1 MPVYV
6 YRGTNRSGSAV
17 NGEQAANNKTELLNL
32 LKRQQIKVSKTL
44 GKGQGVQLPNLQ
56 EGCYAQG
63 IGCVHAPILRDDR
76 CRLASRAMS

>member
-32 LKRQQIKVSKTL
+32 LKRQQIKVSKL
-44 GKGQGVQLPNLQ
+44 SEKGKEFNFPTFGRV
-56 EGCYAQG
+56 
-63 IGCVHAPILRDDR
+63 LRPR
-76 CRLASRAMS
+76 NWLCSRANSP

>member
-17 NGEQAANNKTELLNL
+17 NGEQAANNKAELLNL
-32 LKRQQIKVSKTL
+32 LKRQQIKVSRLSEK
-44 GKGQGVQLPNLQ
+44 GKEFNFPTFKAGVN
-56 EGCYAQG
+56 AQG
-63 IGCVHAPILRDDR
+63 LGGVHAPILRDDR